1 MNNIIQRIDT
11 KLVNP
16 FDIGQHEDEK
26 VLLINIATGTATPPE
41 VSESLRRKGNG
52 RVCPS
57 QANIWLGEF
66 LGSFEENRHQTFQN
80 LYKPIKP
87 NLLTQNY

>member
-1 MNNIIQRIDT
+1 VNNIIQRIDT

-16 FDIGQHEDEK
+16 FDIGQHKEEK
-26 VLLINIATGTATPPE
+26 ALLINIAKETVAPSK

-57 QANIWLGEF
+57 QANI
-66 LGSFEENRHQTFQN
+66 
-80 LYKPIKP
+80 
-87 NLLTQNY
+87 